1 MAQAY
6 GMQTL
11 HHIIVKVGC
20 IINFKNV
27 CVYSLSRVQL
37 CVMLWTVAHQAPLSM
52 EFSRQES
59 WSGLTLPPLGDLAD
73 TGIETMS
80 PALQVNSLTADPP
93 AKPIVLRISVSYRGV
108 NDCI

>member
-1 MAQAY
+1 MAF
-6 GMQTL
+6 TDVFSWL
-11 HHIIVKVGC
+11 
-20 IINFKNV
+20 FKKFS
-27 CVYSLSRVQL
+27 VYLSSLNGSRVQL

-59 WSGLTLPPLGDLAD
+59 WSGLPLPPLGDLAD

>member
-59 WSGLTLPPLGDLAD
+59 WSGLPLPPPSGLHTQCLIKATHTHRQTLKGTED
-73 TGIETMS
+73 
-80 PALQVNSLTADPP
+80 
-93 AKPIVLRISVSYRGV
+93 
-108 NDCI
+108 